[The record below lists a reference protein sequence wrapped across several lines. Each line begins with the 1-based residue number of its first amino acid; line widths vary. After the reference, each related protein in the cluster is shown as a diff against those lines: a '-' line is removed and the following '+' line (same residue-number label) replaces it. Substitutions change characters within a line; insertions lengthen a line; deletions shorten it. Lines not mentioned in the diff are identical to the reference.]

1 MSHYFDARPGRE
13 SRQRT
18 IRVSLRGTQV
28 EVLTDRN
35 VFSADRLDLG
45 TAVLLRTVADPPSTG
60 TLVDLGC
67 GWGPIALAMALAAPK
82 ARVLA
87 LDVNERALHLTA
99 ANAKRLGL
107 GNVETWNPQDLL
119 AAEPDLA
126 ISELWS
132 NPPIR
137 VGKSVLHELLG
148 AWLPRLEEGASA
160 RLVVQKNLGADSLHR
175 WLETELGMPTRR
187 SASSKGFRVLTVQ
200 NVAPPADEVPA
211 P

>member
-1 MSHYFDARPGRE
+1 MSGLSTAGTATDILGCVSHYFDARPGRE

-45 TAVLLRTVADPPSTG
+45 TAVLLRTVPDPPGTG

-67 GWGPIALAMALAAPK
+67 GWGPIALAMALAAPQ

-87 LDVNERALHLTA
+87 VDINERALHLTA

-107 GNVETWNPQDLL
+107 RNVETFTPEEVF

-126 ISELWS
+126 IAEVWS

-137 VGKSVLHELLG
+137 VGKAALHELLRT
-148 AWLPRLEEGASA
+148 WLPRLEEG
-160 RLVVQKNLGADSLHR
+160 
-175 WLETELGMPTRR
+175 
-187 SASSKGFRVLTVQ
+187 
-200 NVAPPADEVPA
+200 
-211 P
+211 